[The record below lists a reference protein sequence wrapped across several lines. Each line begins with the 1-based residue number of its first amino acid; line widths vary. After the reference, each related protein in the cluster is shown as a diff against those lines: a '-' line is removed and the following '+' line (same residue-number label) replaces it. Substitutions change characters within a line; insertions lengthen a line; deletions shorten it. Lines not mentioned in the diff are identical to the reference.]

1 VLVTWFASNLIS
13 VDRGLFLAFW
23 IPAIPVLVVEL
34 LVSARERAEPHD
46 EHPECSAEREDSA
59 AVRKIG
65 KW

>member
-1 VLVTWFASNLIS
+1 
-13 VDRGLFLAFW
+13 
-23 IPAIPVLVVEL
+23 VLVVEL